1 MTSAAQ
7 QTPLRLM
14 ETFRSLFYTPI
25 YVALSGGFL
34 ESEGLDVQFSTCPA
48 GYHGLSAMNADLA
61 DIVQAGPMRS
71 IIAADWGAEV
81 VPPHFI
87 EINSRDGFFLVGRR
101 PEGEFR
107 WDDLE
112 GASIIPV
119 GFSPMPVASLR
130 YAVEGQGVDW
140 ASIRQTPDLSLAE
153 ATARFEAGEGD
164 YIHLPQPAVEQ
175 LLEEGSGHLAAAL
188 GPVNGHI
195 SYSSFA
201 TTNRFIASNSE
212 AVHAFTRGFYN
223 AQRWLAEND
232 AATVGA
238 SVSSFFPEFQPE
250 VVVKAVARY
259 KAQDTWATDPL
270 LREDGYEALQDVLV
284 GAGLAK
290 ARQPYRHII
299 RTDFAEAAMGLA

>member
-1 MTSAAQ
+1 MNSASQ
-7 QTPLRLM
+7 QRPLRLM

-25 YVALSGGFL
+25 YVALSEGFL
-34 ESEGLDVQFSTCPA
+34 EKDGLEVDFSTCPA

-107 WDDLE
+107 WKDLE
-112 GASIIPV
+112 GASLIPV

-140 ASIRQTPDLSLAE
+140 GAVHRIEGRSLSE
-153 ATARFEAGEGD
+153 AVAQFKAGQGD

-175 LLEEGSGHLAAAL
+175 LIEEGSGRLAAAL

-201 TTNRFIASNSE
+201 TTNRFIESSPD
-212 AVHAFTRGFYN
+212 VVRSFTRGFYN

-232 AATVGA
+232 ADTVGA
-238 SVSSFFPEFQPE
+238 SVSSFFPEIGPE
-250 VVVKAVARY
+250 VVVKAIARY

-270 LREDGYEALQDVLV
+270 LREDGYDALQDVLV

-290 ARQPYRHII
+290 ARQPYDRII
-299 RTDFAEAAMGLA
+299 RTDFAREAMG

>member
-1 MTSAAQ
+1 
-7 QTPLRLM
+7 M

-25 YVALSGGFL
+25 YVALSRGFL
-34 ESEGLDVQFSTCPA
+34 EREGLDVEFSTCPA

-101 PEGEFR
+101 PEGEFQ
-107 WDDLE
+107 WKDLE
-112 GASIIPV
+112 GTTLIAV
-119 GFSPMPVASLR
+119 GFSPMPVASLK
-130 YAVEGQGVDW
+130 YALANQGVDW
-140 ASIRQTPDLSLAE
+140 GAIRQIEGLPLTE
-153 ATARFEAGEGD
+153 AADRFKAGEGD
-164 YIHLPQPAVEQ
+164 YIHVPQPNMEQ
-175 LLEEGSGHLAAAL
+175 LVEEGAGHLAAAL

-201 TTNRFIASNSE
+201 TTNRFIGSSPE
-212 AVHAFTRGFYN
+212 LVQSFTRGFYN
-223 AQRWLAEND
+223 AQKWLAEND
-232 AATVGA
+232 AETAGA
-238 SVSSFFPEFQPE
+238 SVSSFFPDMDPK
-250 VVVKAVARY
+250 VVVKAIARY
-259 KAQDTWATDPL
+259 KAQDTWARDPL

-290 ARQPYRHII
+290 ARQPYEQII
-299 RTDFAEAAMGLA
+299 RTDFAEAAMA